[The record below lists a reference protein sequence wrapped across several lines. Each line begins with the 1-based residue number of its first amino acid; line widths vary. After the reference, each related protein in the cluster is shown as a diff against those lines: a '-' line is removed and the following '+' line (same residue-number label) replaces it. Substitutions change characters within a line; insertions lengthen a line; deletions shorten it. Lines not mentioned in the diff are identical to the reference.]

1 MLDKARDL
9 VTILRSRTAHTE
21 NLRRIPCE
29 TVRDLLSSGLYQVG
43 VPRAFGGLDLDY
55 GLILDAADELGR
67 GCASSSWCY
76 SLWSAHAWLVGHWP
90 QLAQEEVFWDGTEVL
105 CSSSLNPGT
114 SKTKPENDGFRLTGR
129 WEFVSGCYSSSC
141 WVMVGVAGFEERTW
155 ALVPRVDY

>member
-9 VTILRSRTAHTE
+9 VTVLRSRTSHTE

-67 GCASSSWCY
+67 GCASS
-76 SLWSAHAWLVGHWP
+76 L
-90 QLAQEEVFWDGTEVL
+90 
-105 CSSSLNPGT
+105 
-114 SKTKPENDGFRLTGR
+114 
-129 WEFVSGCYSSSC
+129 
-141 WVMVGVAGFEERTW
+141 
-155 ALVPRVDY
+155 